1 MNKLFNK
8 TGKNNKLFTK
18 NITGSKLFGKVIYN
32 NQGGVMGHNPE
43 NDKPKYNNLEKN
55 KKY

>member
-8 TGKNNKLFTK
+8 TGKTNKLFTK
-18 NITGSKLFGKVIYN
+18 TVGNARLFSKVIYN
-32 NQGGVMGHNPE
+32 NNGGIIGNKD
-43 NDKPKYNNLEKN
+43 DKPKYNNLEKN

>member
-8 TGKNNKLFTK
+8 NGKSNKLFSK
-18 NITGSKLFGKVIYN
+18 NNMTNRLFGKVVYN
-32 NQGGVMGHNPE
+32 NNGGIIGNSNQNE
-43 NDKPKYNNLEKN
+43 KPKYNNLEKN